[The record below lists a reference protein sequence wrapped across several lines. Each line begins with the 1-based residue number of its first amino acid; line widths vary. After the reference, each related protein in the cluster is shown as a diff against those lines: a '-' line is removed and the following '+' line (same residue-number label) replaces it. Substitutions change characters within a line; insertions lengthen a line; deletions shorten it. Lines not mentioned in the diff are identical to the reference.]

1 MVKAG
6 GAWCCEETKLKPE
19 ALANVISRVL
29 TDENIYNTA
38 TIAARNCGVPDA
50 VGRLANLVLG
60 AASKSFKARTLSSA
74 MLVNALGLLLFC
86 ETGG

>member
-6 GAWCCEETKLKPE
+6 GAWCCEETNLKPE

-38 TIAARNCGVPDA
+38 TIAAEIVVSQTPLD
-50 VGRLANLVLG
+50 VL
-60 AASKSFKARTLSSA
+60 LI
-74 MLVNALGLLLFC
+74 
-86 ETGG
+86 